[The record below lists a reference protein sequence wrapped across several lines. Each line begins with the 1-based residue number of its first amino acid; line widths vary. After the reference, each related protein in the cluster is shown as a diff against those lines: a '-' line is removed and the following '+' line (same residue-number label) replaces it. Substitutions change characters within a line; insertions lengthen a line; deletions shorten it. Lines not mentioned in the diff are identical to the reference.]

1 MYDSPNSLQ
10 ETCVDFICKNLEAV
24 CETTTITSQCSMQG
38 FDGDY
43 ASPPVEKATKL
54 VFRDSD
60 TYIHSEISEQLLT
73 NLSESGRLSDHTLT
87 LFDPSTT
94 RLRHVI
100 LRNAS
105 ALTTK
110 GLRMLRGHKISDLEA
125 TGLKVTVNDL
135 IGCLGEWT
143 LQNLRSLNVA
153 RSTFMD
159 GSRYCVVVALSKLR
173 NLQCLNVSCT
183 EFNRHGLEIVVEDL
197 PHLESLDIS
206 CTRVDDITPLR
217 KCRDR
222 LKLLTMYNLKLR
234 LLDVSDEKDNHP
246 FGMFTPAR
254 SKVTDFL
261 RAVDK
266 VPHLTSLDISEGY
279 NDRDQLFSNW
289 GLQKGFRGFVRRLCK
304 MVVAGTAN
312 ECQIMEALRRYAHRP
327 LYVQKCLF
335 TLFRL
340 TPEFSHAR
348 VDIIKLVLPGMQL
361 HPQQFGLQM
370 AATACLYNLTKG
382 DLAQKIHPNILM
394 RVVDLTLTAMETYPN
409 HYQLQKNTLLT
420 LCSDRILQDVGF
432 DKYRCAKL
440 VMNCLCAF
448 DDASMNR
455 MSVAICSILAAKIS
469 TNETSLL
476 GAQPQYMK
484 KLLSIVRS
492 KVETK
497 SVDITIKFTLSALW
511 NLTDESPTTCSVFL
525 EEGGMALFLEVL
537 ETFQEESAVETKVL
551 GLVNNI
557 AEVTQLRPRLMVAKF
572 LLILR
577 KLLHSKHIDVSYFAA
592 GIIAHLASDGP
603 EAWIVT
609 TVSRTALLQ
618 ELGEAVLSWQ
628 TPEGEMV
635 AYRSFHPFFPLLT
648 CHGAFQVQLW
658 AVWAIQHVCTKNVKR
673 YCPMLLKEQGNILL
687 EKLYTDQEVDANV
700 RTICGGILRPNP
712 SLYVTQL
719 SATMDPPPPLC
730 YIIHVR
736 PLKHQLDERSMAR
749 VACSNLSLESW
760 QMDRMFIINNNYYP
774 SSKSQDTSR

>member
-24 CETTTITSQCSMQG
+24 CETTTITSQSSMQG

-73 NLSESGRLSDHTLT
+73 NLSESGRLSDHTIT

-222 LKLLTMYNLKLR
+222 LKLLTMYNLKVSCSDNVIPVLLDLHELR

-246 FGMFTPAR
+246 FGMFTPAH

-266 VPHLTSLDISEGY
+266 VPHLTSLDISGKE
-279 NDRDQLFSNW
+279 DISSS
-289 GLQKGFRGFVRRLCK
+289 
-304 MVVAGTAN
+304 
-312 ECQIMEALRRYAHRP
+312 ELRQFIH
-327 LYVQKCLF
+327 
-335 TLFRL
+335 
-340 TPEFSHAR
+340 H
-348 VDIIKLVLPGMQL
+348 
-361 HPQQFGLQM
+361 HPQLKFLGL
-370 AATACLYNLTKG
+370 THSEVCHDEGFTNPR
-382 DLAQKIHPNILM
+382 HPDY
-394 RVVDLTLTAMETYPN
+394 RP
-409 HYQLQKNTLLT
+409 TLL
-420 LCSDRILQDVGF
+420 VGAL
-432 DKYRCAKL
+432 K
-440 VMNCLCAF
+440 V
-448 DDASMNR
+448 
-455 MSVAICSILAAKIS
+455 
-469 TNETSLL
+469 
-476 GAQPQYMK
+476 K
-484 KLLSIVRS
+484 KRN
-492 KVETK
+492 KK
-497 SVDITIKFTLSALW
+497 NKFNTRVGS
-511 NLTDESPTTCSVFL
+511 NP
-525 EEGGMALFLEVL
+525 LFYE
-537 ETFQEESAVETKVL
+537 
-551 GLVNNI
+551 
-557 AEVTQLRPRLMVAKF
+557 
-572 LLILR
+572 
-577 KLLHSKHIDVSYFAA
+577 
-592 GIIAHLASDGP
+592 
-603 EAWIVT
+603 
-609 TVSRTALLQ
+609 
-618 ELGEAVLSWQ
+618 
-628 TPEGEMV
+628 
-635 AYRSFHPFFPLLT
+635 
-648 CHGAFQVQLW
+648 
-658 AVWAIQHVCTKNVKR
+658 
-673 YCPMLLKEQGNILL
+673 
-687 EKLYTDQEVDANV
+687 
-700 RTICGGILRPNP
+700 
-712 SLYVTQL
+712 
-719 SATMDPPPPLC
+719 
-730 YIIHVR
+730 
-736 PLKHQLDERSMAR
+736 
-749 VACSNLSLESW
+749 
-760 QMDRMFIINNNYYP
+760 
-774 SSKSQDTSR
+774 SKSPIYLRISSLNL

>member
-24 CETTTITSQCSMQG
+24 CETTTITSQSSMQG

-43 ASPPVEKATKL
+43 ASSPVEKATKL

-73 NLSESGRLSDHTLT
+73 NLSESGRLSDHTIT

-222 LKLLTMYNLKLR
+222 LKLLTMYNLKVSCSDNVIPVLLDLHELR

-266 VPHLTSLDISEGY
+266 VPHLTSLDISGKEDISSSELRQFIHHHPQLKFLGLTHSEVCHDEGFTNPRHPDY
-279 NDRDQLFSNW
+279 RPTL
-289 GLQKGFRGFVRRLCK
+289 L
-304 MVVAGTAN
+304 VAGTAN
-312 ECQIMEALRRYAHRP
+312 ESQIMEALRRYAHRP

-382 DLAQKIHPNILM
+382 DLAQKIHPNILL

-492 KVETK
+492 KVETR

-537 ETFQEESAVETKVL
+537 ETFQDESAVETKVL

-603 EAWIVT
+603 EGWIVT

-687 EKLYTDQEVDANV
+687 EKLYTDQEVDSNV
-700 RTICGGILRPNP
+700 RTICGGILR
-712 SLYVTQL
+712 VL
-719 SATMDPPPPLC
+719 SAERMDLT
-730 YIIHVR
+730 
-736 PLKHQLDERSMAR
+736 L
-749 VACSNLSLESW
+749 
-760 QMDRMFIINNNYYP
+760 
-774 SSKSQDTSR
+774 